1 MTKISAK
8 CFNSMIQESDD
19 EPLEEQWEDQRQ
31 AEWEKECANRAALIE
46 SLMNRLDWVAC
57 QNWLKQWQKEDEA
70 SADEVDNPSADLLSK
85 SKLSR

>member
-46 SLMNRLDWVAC
+46 SLIDISEIESNS
-57 QNWLKQWQKEDEA
+57 E
-70 SADEVDNPSADLLSK
+70 K
-85 SKLSR
+85 SHMIKI